1 MVCYKDR
8 NMELGTLHKEATC
21 MLNQMVGCLT
31 LFEKIFIG
39 QRKKK
44 NFTLME
50 ADMGLCQERRQLLT
64 CEFHNYISWH
74 WRNRRYLG
82 WQKFPT

>member
-31 LFEKIFIG
+31 LFENCDT
-39 QRKKK
+39 Q
-44 NFTLME
+44 
-50 ADMGLCQERRQLLT
+50 
-64 CEFHNYISWH
+64 
-74 WRNRRYLG
+74 
-82 WQKFPT
+82 